1 MSFVYNFGVNVSDC
15 KIFELM
21 TTKVMEYFRRYTYES
36 RTKNN

>member
-1 MSFVYNFGVNVSDC
+1 MPSVYNFGVDVFDG

-21 TTKVMEYFRRYTYES
+21 TTKVMEYFRRYVYES